1 MTAPHWVV
9 GVALSFPIVV
19 HHSFGYPPSL
29 IKQIAAI
36 HWEFRVINMK
46 KRKPSS
52 AAPSGKRAA
61 AKPPAKRENQA
72 SGDEITR
79 STAFQTA
86 TAEAESYVKDAER
99 LRKLVGDARE
109 KINHIPRGPFAETW
123 PYLMAMIRLIRA
135 FHQHEYRDIS
145 AQNLLVVVAAIIYFV
160 SPFDVI
166 PDSVPILGNIDD
178 AFVVRLAMKSVGA
191 DLDAFMAWETSRV

>member
-1 MTAPHWVV
+1 
-9 GVALSFPIVV
+9 
-19 HHSFGYPPSL
+19 
-29 IKQIAAI
+29 
-36 HWEFRVINMK
+36 MK
-46 KRKPSS
+46 KIKSVS
-52 AAPSGKRAA
+52 AAARSPKKAAPQVKRMTQVG
-61 AKPPAKRENQA
+61 E
-72 SGDEITR
+72 DEITR
-79 STAFQTA
+79 STAFRKA
-86 TAEAESYVKDAER
+86 TAEAESFVKDPER

-135 FHQHEYRDIS
+135 YHQLEYRDIS
-145 AQNLLVVVAAIIYFV
+145 AQNLLVLVAAIIYFV

-191 DLDAFMAWETSRV
+191 DLDAFMAWETSKV